1 MSEPLTETITGDGF
15 AAGSLDSMGQGPGFR
30 KIRKELDVKEM
41 GVNAIVMPPGIASGT
56 HWHDR
61 QEEVYF
67 VHSGELTFT
76 LGENDEHEVTLGPG
90 GVIRVDAQT
99 QRSTSNKGTED
110 AVYIV
115 FGAHGGYVG
124 RDGNHREGEDRLSPI
139 TK

>member
-41 GVNAIVMPPGIASGT
+41 GVNAIIMPPGIASGT

-99 QRSTSNKGTED
+99 QRSTSNRGTED

-115 FGAHGGYVG
+115 FGAQGGYVG